1 MKPSLLSHSLSL
13 CLTMNRSS
21 IVVSFAYFLLA
32 RARSEFKC
40 TLDESMRP
48 LDKMSHR
55 RTLRKEQELQSER
68 QRQSWTQAVDRSDI
82 VP

>member
-1 MKPSLLSHSLSL
+1 
-13 CLTMNRSS
+13 MNRSS

-32 RARSEFKC
+32 RAQSEFGC
-40 TLDESMRP
+40 TSDESMRP
-48 LDKMSHR
+48 LDKMLR
-55 RTLRKEQELQSER
+55 PRTLRKEQELQSER